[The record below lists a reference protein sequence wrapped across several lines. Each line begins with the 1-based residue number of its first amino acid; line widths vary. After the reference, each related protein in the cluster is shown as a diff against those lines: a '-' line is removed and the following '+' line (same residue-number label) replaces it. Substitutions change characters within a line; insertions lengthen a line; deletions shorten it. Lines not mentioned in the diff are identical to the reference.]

1 MPFPGAGRRSS
12 LAVALAAVLVT
23 TLAGCSG
30 GGGGGGGTP
39 SASPSPPASAGG
51 SARVTIDNF
60 TYAPSHLTVAPGAE
74 VTVVNK
80 DSVAHTVTAT
90 TGKAF
95 DTGTIGPG
103 KTATFTAP
111 AKAGAYPYTCTIHPF
126 MKGTLTVR

>member
-1 MPFPGAGRRSS
+1 MPFPGAGRRPHP
-12 LAVALAAVLVT
+12 AVALAAVLVT

-30 GGGGGGGTP
+30 GGGGGTS
-39 SASPSPPASAGG
+39 SASPSPSASASAGG

-60 TYAPSHLTVAPGAE
+60 TFAPAALTVAPGTE

-80 DSVAHTVTAT
+80 DSVAHTLTAT

-111 AKAGAYPYTCTIHPF
+111 GKAGAYPYTCTIHPF
-126 MKGTLTVR
+126 MKGKLTVR

>member
-1 MPFPGAGRRSS
+1 M
-12 LAVALAAVLVT
+12 
-23 TLAGCSG
+23 
-30 GGGGGGGTP
+30 
-39 SASPSPPASAGG
+39 
-51 SARVTIDNF
+51 TIDNF
-60 TYAPSHLTVAPGAE
+60 AYAPSALTVAPGSK

-80 DSVAHTVTAT
+80 DSVAHTLTAT

-111 AKAGAYPYTCTIHPF
+111 AKAGAYPYICTIHPF

>member
-1 MPFPGAGRRSS
+1 MPFPGAGRRPHP
-12 LAVALAAVLVT
+12 AVALAAVLVT

-30 GGGGGGGTP
+30 GGGGGTS
-39 SASPSPPASAGG
+39 SASPSPSASAGG

-60 TYAPSHLTVAPGAE
+60 TFAPAALTVAPGTE

-80 DSVAHTVTAT
+80 DSVAHTLTAT

-111 AKAGAYPYTCTIHPF
+111 GKAGAYPYTCTIHPF
-126 MKGTLTVR
+126 MKGKLTVR

>member
-1 MPFPGAGRRSS
+1 MPFPGAGRRAAP
-12 LAVALAAVLVT
+12 AVALAAVLVA
-23 TLAGCSG
+23 TLVGCSG
-30 GGGGGGGTP
+30 GGGGGTS

-60 TYAPSHLTVAPGAE
+60 AYAPSALTVAPGSK

-80 DSVAHTVTAT
+80 DSVAHTLTAT
-90 TGKAF
+90 AGKAF

-111 AKAGAYPYTCTIHPF
+111 SKAGAYPYICTIHPF